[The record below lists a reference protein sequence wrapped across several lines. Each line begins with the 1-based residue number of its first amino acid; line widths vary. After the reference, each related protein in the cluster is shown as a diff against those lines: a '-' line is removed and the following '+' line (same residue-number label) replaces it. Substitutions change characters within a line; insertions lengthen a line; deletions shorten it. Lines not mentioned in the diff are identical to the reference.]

1 MGGTYGDHLIQ
12 SDFGYPS
19 GWSLHNPSG
28 QPVLVLDLTYKDRLR
43 ELDLFSLEKKRLR
56 GDLIAVFQYLKGAY
70 KQEGNQL
77 FSRVDNFR
85 MRGNGLS

>member
-28 QPVLVLDLTYKDRLR
+28 QPVLVLDLTY
-43 ELDLFSLEKKRLR
+43 SLKKEKKKKKS
-56 GDLIAVFQYLKGAY
+56 AF
-70 KQEGNQL
+70 
-77 FSRVDNFR
+77 
-85 MRGNGLS
+85 